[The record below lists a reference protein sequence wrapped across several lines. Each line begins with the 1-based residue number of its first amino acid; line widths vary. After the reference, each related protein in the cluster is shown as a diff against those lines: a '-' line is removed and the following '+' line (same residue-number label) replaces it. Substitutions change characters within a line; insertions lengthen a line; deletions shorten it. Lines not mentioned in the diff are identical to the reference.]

1 MYWQIETAGG
11 PAPRRAFHGD
21 EAPGLLHG
29 TVHLRQ
35 PEPHTLPG
43 SFVVKNGS
51 KMRATTSRAIP
62 VPVSLTDSL
71 EYDPRRAFAQV
82 VLDASAPVNL
92 HFSPRR
98 QVARTS
104 DDIPDDDDRAG
115 AQECGGGAP

>member
-1 MYWQIETAGG
+1 MVPRPGALSTVTKPPDCFTA
-11 PAPRRAFHGD
+11 PCTYDSPS
-21 EAPGLLHG
+21 P
-29 TVHLRQ
+29 T
-35 PEPHTLPG
+35 PCPG